1 MRSISTLCLA
11 ATVALSAATARPNI
25 VIFFGDDWGYG
36 DLGANSPDGAGLTPH
51 LHALAAG
58 ELVFRVQV
66 LRAVTRTLLP
76 LAHLNHPFPPGG
88 LRFTDFHATASV
100 CTPSRA
106 GLLTGRLGLR
116 TGVKNNFGPSSVGG
130 LPLNETT
137 IAEFLKK
144 EGNYRT
150 GMIGKWHL

>member
-1 MRSISTLCLA
+1 MLRAVLPVLFSTA
-11 ATVALSAATARPNI
+11 SVFSASPGDTAPPNI

-51 LHALAAG
+51 LDSLAD
-58 ELVFRVQV
+58 
-66 LRAVTRTLLP
+66 
-76 LAHLNHPFPPGG
+76 GG
-88 LRFTDFHATASV
+88 LRFTDFHVAASV

-116 TGVKNNFGPSSVGG
+116 TGVTRNFGTSSNGG

-137 IAEFLKK
+137 IAELLKQR
-144 EGNYRT
+144 GSDDAPSRWTT
-150 GMIGKWHL
+150 GMIGKCKNMCCPPVSPPCFC